1 MDKIEIVKSWLKER
15 IGNPYIMGGT
25 GQFCTV
31 SYRKARAAQYPG
43 SAAKIK
49 NNCPR
54 MRGDASTCKGC
65 RYYDESAQNG
75 KRAYDC
81 AQLTRWAMDSIGIS
95 LISGA
100 TSQWRKTPWES
111 LGEIGTIPRDKFCL
125 VFRDDG
131 NNVMGHV
138 GAYMGDGS
146 VIHAKGHDYGV
157 VREGLEAYGRFTH
170 WAIPAGLYGAEN
182 AQAQPGKAAEFEV
195 TGTRLALRQ
204 GMTTQSPV
212 IDRMERGTIISGT
225 PVNSDW
231 VKIEYNG
238 KTGYSMAQYLR
249 STEPQE
255 PADDSPDD
263 APNSPA
269 AGLDD
274 VTLTLSR
281 KTAEALINAL
291 TAGLDGG

>member
-1 MDKIEIVKSWLKER
+1 MDKIKSIKDWLLSR
-15 IGNPYIMGGT
+15 VGNPYLMGGT

-31 SYRKARAAQYPG
+31 PYRQARAEQYPG

-49 NNCPR
+49 NNCQR
-54 MRGDASTCKGC
+54 MSGKAATCKGC
-65 RYYDESAQNG
+65 RYFDDSTGTG

-95 LISGA
+95 MVSGA
-100 TSQWRKTPWES
+100 TSQWRKTKWEA
-111 LGEIGTIPRDKFCL
+111 LGEIETIPRGKFCL

-131 NNVMGHV
+131 DNVMGHV

-157 VREGLEAYGRFTH
+157 VREGLDAYGRFTH
-170 WAIPAGLYGAEN
+170 WAIPAGLDGAEI
-182 AQAQPGKAAEFEV
+182 APTDGKAGEYEI
-195 TGTRLALRQ
+195 TGTRLALRE
-204 GMTTQSPV
+204 GMTTASAV
-212 IDRMERGTIISGT
+212 IDRIERGTIVTGT
-225 PVNSDW
+225 PITSDW

-255 PADDSPDD
+255 SADDSPAD
-263 APNSPA
+263 APDSPA
-269 AGLDD
+269 AGLDE
-274 VTLTLSR
+274 VTLRLSR
-281 KTAEALINAL
+281 ETAEALRIAIA
-291 TAGLDGG
+291 AGMDGG

>member
-1 MDKIEIVKSWLKER
+1 MTKIEQVKSWLLSR
-15 IGNPYIMGGT
+15 VGNPYLMGGT

-31 SYRKARAAQYPG
+31 SYRQARAAQYPG

-54 MRGDASTCKGC
+54 MRGSATTCKGC
-65 RYYDESAQNG
+65 KYYDESAGTG

-81 AQLTRWAMDSIGIS
+81 AQLTRWAMDHIGIS
-95 LISGA
+95 LVSGA
-100 TSQWRKTPWES
+100 TSQWRKTKWES
-111 LGEIGTIPRDKFCL
+111 LGEIATIPRDQFCL

-157 VREGLEAYGRFTH
+157 VREGLDAYGRFTH
-170 WAIPAGLYGAEN
+170 WAIPAGLNEAEN
-182 AQAQPGKAAEFEV
+182 APDDAKAGEYEI
-195 TGTRLALRQ
+195 TGTRLALRE
-204 GMTTQSPV
+204 GMTTASAV
-212 IDRMERGTIISGT
+212 IDRMERGTIVTGT
-225 PVNSDW
+225 PITSDW

-255 PADDSPDD
+255 TADDSPDD
-263 APNSPA
+263 APDSPA
-269 AGLDD
+269 AGLDE
-274 VTLTLSR
+274 VTLRLSR
-281 KTAEALINAL
+281 ETAEALRIAL
-291 TAGLDGG
+291 AAGMDGG

>member
-1 MDKIEIVKSWLKER
+1 MDKIKSIKDWLLSR
-15 IGNPYIMGGT
+15 VGNPYLMGGT

-31 SYRKARAAQYPG
+31 PYRQARATQYPG

-49 NNCPR
+49 NNCQR
-54 MRGDASTCKGC
+54 MRGDATTCKGC
-65 RYYDESAQNG
+65 RYYDEAAGTG

-95 LISGA
+95 LVSGA
-100 TSQWRKTPWES
+100 TSQWRKTKWEA
-111 LGEIGTIPRDKFCL
+111 LGEIATIPREKFCL

-131 NNVMGHV
+131 DNVMGHV

-157 VREGLEAYGRFTH
+157 VREGLDAYGRFTH
-170 WAIPAGLYGAEN
+170 WAIPVGLDSAEN
-182 AQAQPGKAAEFEV
+182 AHTDGKAGEYEI
-195 TGTRLALRQ
+195 TGTRLALRE
-204 GMTTQSPV
+204 GMTTASAV
-212 IDRMERGTIISGT
+212 IDRMERGTIVTGT
-225 PVNSDW
+225 PITSDW

-255 PADDSPDD
+255 SADDSPADEPD
-263 APNSPA
+263 SPA
-269 AGLDD
+269 AALDE
-274 VTLTLSR
+274 VTLRLSR
-281 KTAEALINAL
+281 ETAEALRNAL
-291 TAGLDGG
+291 AAGMDGG

>member
-1 MDKIEIVKSWLKER
+1 MDKIKSVKEWLLAR
-15 IGNPYIMGGT
+15 VGNPYLMGGT

-31 SYRKARAAQYPG
+31 PYRQARAAQYPS

-54 MRGDASTCKGC
+54 MRGSATTCKGC
-65 RYYDESAQNG
+65 KYYDESTGTG

-81 AQLTRWAMDSIGIS
+81 AQLTRWAMDHIGIS
-95 LISGA
+95 LVSGA
-100 TSQWRKTPWES
+100 TSQWRKTKWES
-111 LGEIGTIPRDKFCL
+111 LGEIATIPRDRFCL

-157 VREGLEAYGRFTH
+157 VREGLDAYGRFTH
-170 WAIPAGLYGAEN
+170 WAIPAGLDGAEN
-182 AQAQPGKAAEFEV
+182 APDDAKASEYEI
-195 TGTRLALRQ
+195 TGTRLALRE
-204 GMTTQSPV
+204 GMTTASKV
-212 IDRMERGTIISGT
+212 IDRMERGTIVTGT
-225 PVNSDW
+225 PVTSDW

-255 PADDSPDD
+255 SADDSPED
-263 APNSPA
+263 AADSLPN
-269 AGLDD
+269 GLDE

-281 KTAEALINAL
+281 EMAEALRNAL
-291 TAGLDGG
+291 AAGLDGG